1 MAISG
6 YQWLLGQ
13 HYEFNQVLIF
23 MNFGHTDLRKSVSG
37 AKFDGQADFEV
48 SLTVAPQKH
57 GQNSKK
63 LKFRSENFANF
74 FGGRRTMKRRA
85 SSEARFDKVWRLYG
99 PSSTCK
105 RPFEISKT

>member
-37 AKFDGQADFEV
+37 AKFDGQADFDV
-48 SLTVAPQKH
+48 RLAVAPQKPS
-57 GQNSKK
+57 QNSKK
-63 LKFRSENFANF
+63 LKFRSKNFAEKKKNS
-74 FGGRRTMKRRA
+74 A
-85 SSEARFDKVWRLYG
+85 SENETLGIV
-99 PSSTCK
+99 
-105 RPFEISKT
+105 